1 MKLVLFQ
8 PFDEQTKSGPV
19 PPQNLY
25 AISAFGAEH
34 KQGARKGIRSCVSN
48 KGGQA
53 VEAFSEVHRL

>member
-8 PFDEQTKSGPV
+8 PFHEQTKPGPV

-25 AISAFGAEH
+25 AVSALGAEH
-34 KQGARKGIRSCVSN
+34 KQGARKGIRSCVTN

-53 VEAFSEVHRL
+53 IKAFSEVYGL